1 MQLPTGELAYRLS
14 RVFTSKGRHLISQT
28 GKIQPPQ
35 PLRRTPQLCSTRRK
49 LCGELRNSAASAAN
63 SAAPRNH
70 EKYATDACGSLLW
83 SGEIFSSYVRRS
95 YACSGIVVAPLLL
108 LLLLLVIVAL
118 CIFGLSSVLAVAG
131 LTQQRPFPIEL
142 DDPLTVDM
150 ATRIVNSQDA
160 NFHFD
165 FVFLLGFPCYYIS
178 Y

>member
-1 MQLPTGELAYRLS
+1 M
-14 RVFTSKGRHLISQT
+14 
-28 GKIQPPQ
+28 
-35 PLRRTPQLCSTRRK
+35 
-49 LCGELRNSAASAAN
+49 
-63 SAAPRNH
+63 
-70 EKYATDACGSLLW
+70 
-83 SGEIFSSYVRRS
+83 
-95 YACSGIVVAPLLL
+95 LL